1 MIDHAAPLKAKL
13 LRKERLLRRLT
24 VFFLIAAAFTG
35 QVLDGLS
42 AEEPATTHS
51 QQEQNNE

>member
-1 MIDHAAPLKAKL
+1 MIDHAAPLKAGL

-51 QQEQNNE
+51 QQE